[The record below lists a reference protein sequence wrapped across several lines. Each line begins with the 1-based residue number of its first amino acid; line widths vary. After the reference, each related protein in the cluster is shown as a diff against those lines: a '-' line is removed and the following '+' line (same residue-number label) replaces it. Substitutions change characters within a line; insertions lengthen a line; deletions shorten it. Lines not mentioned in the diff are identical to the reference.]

1 MTLLPKF
8 TATPVV
14 NRLIIIGQYLGQIK
28 LKLCLES
35 TIRCSE
41 ALRK

>member
-8 TATPVV
+8 TAISAV
-14 NRLIIIGQYLGQIK
+14 NKLIILGQYLGQTKIK
-28 LKLCLES
+28 IVLNS